1 MNGLSDKQILERIR
15 ATPTKIKHKLDK
27 FVKIFDESGCRVND
41 DLELIIPDDI
51 PEDDQIR
58 LKKGVY
64 YIAALYRDIDYEFK
78 HHEHL
83 KHYTKELNELK

>member
-1 MNGLSDKQILERIR
+1 
-15 ATPTKIKHKLDK
+15 
-27 FVKIFDESGCRVND
+27 
-41 DLELIIPDDI
+41 LELIIPDDI